1 MRCPACGSDTGTGAP
16 RCARC
21 NALLPVPDSERPPAP
36 TGSDTDPRTRHDDPA
51 GTPRPE
57 PAPVGGPA
65 APPTSAPEPPAET
78 AAETS
83 TDPTDRPTAEPA
95 DPSPA
100 DTAAKTTADTPAAST
115 AAPPDGPAPVTE
127 HVTILDPQ
135 ADAALTQTTEFAPPP
150 ARSAALGRRARR
162 LLVGPA
168 GWAVAGVLAVA
179 LAGALI
185 ALWPNNS
192 GTSRPA
198 GAARP
203 TGPPG
208 GADPSGASSGAAS
221 GPRTSAS
228 PSALTTVG
236 ERFWVD
242 TFKETE
248 GFARPDSSSG
258 VVGVLD
264 AGRNWVL
271 CRRWGSREQRTDA
284 QGRTHHNHWWLLTN
298 IDRYYGDG
306 GHNPR
311 TWVSALYLSKWGD
324 DEAKDNDGRDIPEC
338 PPGDLRTTD

>member
-21 NALLPVPDSERPPAP
+21 NAPLPVPDSEPPP
-36 TGSDTDPRTRHDDPA
+36 TSTCSAAGPRTRHDDPVD
-51 GTPRPE
+51 T
-57 PAPVGGPA
+57 PAPGPGPVSDSA
-65 APPTSAPEPPAET
+65 DQAPLTSAS

-83 TDPTDRPTAEPA
+83 TGRPTADPGDA
-95 DPSPA
+95 PSP
-100 DTAAKTTADTPAAST
+100 DPAAAGS
-115 AAPPDGPAPVTE
+115 AAALPDEPAPVAE
-127 HVTILDPQ
+127 HVTILDPE
-135 ADAALTQTTEFAPPP
+135 ADAALTQTTGFTPPP
-150 ARSAALGRRARR
+150 AASGGRARR
-162 LLVGPA
+162 LLTGPA
-168 GWAVAGVLAVA
+168 GWAVAAVLAVA

-185 ALWPNNS
+185 ALWPNS
-192 GTSRPA
+192 GTGRPA
-198 GAARP
+198 GAART
-203 TGPPG
+203 TGAPNG
-208 GADPSGASSGAAS
+208 TDASGTASGAAS

-242 TFKETE
+242 TFKEAE
-248 GFARPDSSSG
+248 GFTRPDSSSG
-258 VVGVLD
+258 VVGMLD

-284 QGRTHHNHWWLLTN
+284 QGRIHHNHWWLLTN

-324 DEAKDNDGRDIPEC
+324 DEAKDNDGRDIPQC
-338 PPGDLRTTD
+338 PPGDMRATG